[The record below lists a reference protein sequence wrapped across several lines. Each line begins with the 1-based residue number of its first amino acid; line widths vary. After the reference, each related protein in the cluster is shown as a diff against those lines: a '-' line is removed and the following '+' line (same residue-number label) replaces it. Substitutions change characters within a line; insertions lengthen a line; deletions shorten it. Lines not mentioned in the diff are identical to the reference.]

1 MGTGKPRLSKTLAT
15 LALLGPLAAA
25 HADEPMRRIAN
36 MFDPLSKP
44 AEMIHDAS
52 IITLLICAVI
62 FLIVT
67 GMLVYVTFKFRSRGA
82 IDERKEP
89 PQIYGSSQIELAW
102 TVIPIIITVVL
113 ILITTRT
120 IGEIQDHAVPANA
133 VHIRVIGHQW
143 WWEIHYQK
151 PGAKPDEWVTDFTI
165 ANEIHVPVNIHTEI
179 TLESADVLHSFWVA
193 QLNGKTDLIPGLKN
207 HTWIEPRATGV
218 FFGNCA
224 EYCGTQHANMQLK
237 VIVQTAADFDA
248 WKIEQKTP
256 PPAPTTAEA
265 IAGKQ
270 VFYANSCVNCHKID
284 GTPATGVFGPD
295 LTHLATRMTIGAG
308 VAANTQENLR
318 TWIHDPSTLKLGVLM
333 PNMQLTDQEVDQV
346 VAFLETLK

>member
-1 MGTGKPRLSKTLAT
+1 LKTLAA
-15 LALLGPLAAA
+15 LALPGVFATAR
-25 HADEPMRRIAN
+25 ADEPMRRIAN

-82 IDERKEP
+82 VDDRKEP

-102 TVIPIIITVVL
+102 TVIPILITVVL

-120 IGEIQDHAVPANA
+120 IGEIQDHKVPENA
-133 VHIRVIGHQW
+133 LHIRVIGHQW

-151 PGAKPDEWVTDFTI
+151 PGATKDQWVTDFTI

-207 HTWIEPRATGV
+207 RTWIEPRATGV
-218 FFGNCA
+218 YFGNCA

-237 VIVQTAADFDA
+237 VFVQTQADFDK
-248 WKIEQKTP
+248 WMVGQKTP
-256 PPAPTTAEA
+256 PPLPTTADA
-265 IAGKQ
+265 IAGRQ
-270 VFYANSCVNCHKID
+270 VFYSNSCINCHKVD
-284 GTPATGVFGPD
+284 GSVAEGVFGPD
-295 LTHLATRMTIGAG
+295 LTHIATRMTIGAG
-308 VAANTQENLR
+308 IATFNTENLR
-318 TWIHDPSTLKLGVLM
+318 AWMRDPSTLKPGVLM
-333 PNMQLTDQEVDQV
+333 PNMQLSEQQVDQV
-346 VAFLETLK
+346 VAYLETLK